1 MKRREGADEL
11 QREKNQKIEVEALNE
26 DSQWMLKLFP

>member
-11 QREKNQKIEVEALNE
+11 QREKNQEIEVEALNE